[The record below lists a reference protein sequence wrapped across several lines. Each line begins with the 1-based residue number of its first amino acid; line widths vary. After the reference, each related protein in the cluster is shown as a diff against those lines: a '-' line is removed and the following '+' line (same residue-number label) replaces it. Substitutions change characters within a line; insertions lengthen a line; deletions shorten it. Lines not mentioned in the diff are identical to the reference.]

1 MEAETEER
9 RRIQHMSKKV
19 TYDSD
24 KGGYQTQVLIKSSLI
39 YVVLI
44 LLTLICLIPIWILIV
59 NATRTSDDIIN
70 GVSLIPS
77 TNLFANINTLNTDSL
92 YNVFYSPLRGM
103 LNSFIIAGS
112 CCALTVFFSGLTAY
126 GIVVYDFKAKGPM
139 FVFIL
144 AVMMVP
150 SQVTAV
156 GFMKLLVDWKLLDS
170 YVPLILPAIA
180 APAIVFFMR
189 QYMLSSFPLDI
200 IEAARIDG
208 SSEIRTFLTISIP
221 MMKPAFA
228 VQAIFAFISKWNDY
242 YNQSLVLVSGEPKQ
256 LTMPMMV
263 QKVVAIDRTADYGAN
278 YTAIFLSIIPVVV
291 VYVVLSK
298 FIIGG
303 VAAGG
308 VKE

>member
-1 MEAETEER
+1 
-9 RRIQHMSKKV
+9 MSKRI
-19 TYDSD
+19 TYDD
-24 KGGYQTQVLIKSSLI
+24 GKGGYQTKVLVKSALI
-39 YVVLI
+39 YLALI
-44 LLTLICLIPIWILIV
+44 ALTLMCLIPIWILVV
-59 NATRTSDDIIN
+59 NATRAHTDIISK
-70 GVSLIPS
+70 VSLIPS
-77 TNLFANINTLNTDSL
+77 THLFDNMRTLKENKL
-92 YNVFYSPLRGM
+92 YNTFFNPLRGM
-103 LNSFIIAGS
+103 LNSLIIAGG

-126 GIVVYDFKAKGPM
+126 GLVVYDFKLKGPA

-150 SQVTAV
+150 TQVTAV
-156 GFMKLLVDWKLLDS
+156 GFMNLLIKMKLLDS
-170 YVPLILPAIA
+170 YIPLIVPSIA

-208 SSEIRTFLTISIP
+208 SNEFRTFLTISIP

-228 VQAIFAFISKWNDY
+228 VQAIFAFIQKWNDY
-242 YNQSLVLVSGEPKQ
+242 YTQSIVLVSGKKNQ

-263 QKVVAIDRTADYGAN
+263 QKVISIDRSPDSGAN

-291 VYVVLSK
+291 IYIVLSK

>member
-1 MEAETEER
+1 
-9 RRIQHMSKKV
+9 MSKKV
-19 TYDSD
+19 TYAGEGSTSF
-24 KGGYQTQVLIKSSLI
+24 QTKVLVKSTLI
-39 YVVLI
+39 YIALI
-44 LLTLICLIPIWILIV
+44 LLTLICLVPIWILIV
-59 NATRTSDDIIN
+59 NSTRQHNDIIS
-70 GVSLIPS
+70 GVSLIPG
-77 TNLFANINTLNTDSL
+77 TNFFQNLNTLKTNSL
-92 YNVFYSPLRGM
+92 YNTFYHPLVGM
-103 LNSFIIAGS
+103 RNSLIIAGS

-126 GIVVYDFKAKGPM
+126 GLVVYDFKAKGPM
-139 FVFIL
+139 FTFIL

-156 GFMKLLVDWKLLDS
+156 GFMKMLVSLGLLDN
-170 YVPLILPAIA
+170 YIPLIVPSIT

-208 SSEIRTFLTISIP
+208 SSEFRTFLTISIP

-228 VQAIFAFISKWNDY
+228 VQAIFAFIGKWNDY
-242 YNQSLVLVSGEPKQ
+242 YNQSLVLVSTKPNQ
-256 LTMPMMV
+256 ITMPMMV
-263 QKVVAIDRTADYGAN
+263 QKVLSIDRNADYGAN
-278 YTAIFLSIIPVVV
+278 YTAITLSIIPVVV
-291 VYVVLSK
+291 IYVVLSK

>member
-1 MEAETEER
+1 
-9 RRIQHMSKKV
+9 MSKVK
-19 TYDSD
+19 YDSD
-24 KGGYQTQVLIKSSLI
+24 KSSYQTHVIIKSTLI
-39 YVVLI
+39 FIVLI
-44 LLTLICLIPIWILIV
+44 LLTLICLVPLWILFV
-59 NATRTSDDIIN
+59 NSTRLHADNIKSLT
-70 GVSLIPS
+70 LIPS
-77 TNLFANINTLNTDSL
+77 THLFSNIKKLLTLNLYTVFFHPLVGIRNSL
-92 YNVFYSPLRGM
+92 
-103 LNSFIIAGS
+103 IIAGC

-126 GIVVYDFKAKGPM
+126 GLVVYDFKLKGPM
-139 FVFIL
+139 LVFIL

-150 SQVTAV
+150 TQVTAV
-156 GFMKLLVDWKLLDS
+156 GFMNLIVSWHWTDNYLA
-170 YVPLILPAIA
+170 LILPSIA

-208 SSEIRTFLTISIP
+208 SSEFRTFLTISIP

-228 VQAIFAFISKWNDY
+228 VQAIFAFIQKWNDY
-242 YNQSLVLVSGEPKQ
+242 YNQSLVLVSSNANQ

-263 QKVVAIDRTADYGAN
+263 QKVLAIDRTPDSGAK
-278 YTAIFLSIIPVVV
+278 YAAIFLSIIPVVV
-291 VYVVLSK
+291 VYLVLSK

>member
-1 MEAETEER
+1 
-9 RRIQHMSKKV
+9 MSKKV
-19 TYDSD
+19 TYAGEGSTSF
-24 KGGYQTQVLIKSSLI
+24 QTKVLVKSTLI
-39 YVVLI
+39 YIALI
-44 LLTLICLIPIWILIV
+44 LLTLICLVPIWILIV
-59 NATRTSDDIIN
+59 NSTRQHNDIIS
-70 GVSLIPS
+70 GVSLIPG
-77 TNLFANINTLNTDSL
+77 TNFFQNLNTLKTNSL
-92 YNVFYSPLRGM
+92 YNTFYHPLVGM
-103 LNSFIIAGS
+103 RNSLIIAGS

-126 GIVVYDFKAKGPM
+126 GLVVYDFKAKGPM
-139 FVFIL
+139 FTFIL

-156 GFMKLLVDWKLLDS
+156 GFMKMLVSLGLLDN
-170 YVPLILPAIA
+170 YIPLIVPSIA

-208 SSEIRTFLTISIP
+208 SSEFRTFLTISIP

-228 VQAIFAFISKWNDY
+228 VQAIFAFIGKWNDY
-242 YNQSLVLVSGEPKQ
+242 YNQSLVLVSTKPNQ
-256 LTMPMMV
+256 ITMPMMV
-263 QKVVAIDRTADYGAN
+263 QKVLSIDRNADYGAN
-278 YTAIFLSIIPVVV
+278 YTAITLSIIPVVV
-291 VYVVLSK
+291 IYVVLSK

>member
-1 MEAETEER
+1 
-9 RRIQHMSKKV
+9 MSKKV
-19 TYDSD
+19 TYADD
-24 KGGYQTQVLIKSSLI
+24 KGGYQTHVIIKSALI

-44 LLTLICLIPIWILIV
+44 LLTLICLVPIWILVV
-59 NATRTSDDIIN
+59 NATRLHNDIIGN
-70 GVSLIPS
+70 VSLIPG
-77 TNLFANINTLNTDSL
+77 THLFDNIRTLKENSL
-92 YNVFYSPLRGM
+92 YNVFFSPLVGM
-103 LNSFIIAGS
+103 KNSLIIAGC
-112 CCALTVFFSGLTAY
+112 CCALTVFFSGMTAY
-126 GIVVYDFKAKGPM
+126 GLVVYDFKLAGPA

-150 SQVTAV
+150 TQVTAV
-156 GFMKLLVDWKLLDS
+156 GFMKLLINMNLLDS
-170 YVPLILPAIA
+170 YIPLIIPSIA

-208 SSEIRTFLTISIP
+208 SNEFRTFLTISIP

-228 VQAIFAFISKWNDY
+228 VQAIFAFIQKWNDY
-242 YNQSLVLVSGEPKQ
+242 YNQSIVLVSGKKAQ

-263 QKVVAIDRTADYGAN
+263 QKVIAIDRNADYGAN
-278 YTAIFLSIIPVVV
+278 YAAIFLSIIPVVV
-291 VYVVLSK
+291 IYIVLSR

>member
-1 MEAETEER
+1 
-9 RRIQHMSKKV
+9 MSKV

-24 KGGYQTQVLIKSSLI
+24 KGGYQAHVLIKSALI

-44 LLTLICLIPIWILIV
+44 LLTLMCLIPIWILVV
-59 NATRTSDDIIN
+59 NATRLHNDIIGN
-70 GVSLIPS
+70 VSLIPS
-77 TNLFANINTLNTDSL
+77 THLFDNMRTLKENSL
-92 YNVFYSPLRGM
+92 YNVFFSPLLGM
-103 LNSFIIAGS
+103 KNSLIVAGC
-112 CCALTVFFSGLTAY
+112 CCALTVFFSGMTAY
-126 GIVVYDFKAKGPM
+126 GLVVYDFKLKGPA

-150 SQVTAV
+150 TQVTAV
-156 GFMKLLVDWKLLDS
+156 GFMKMLIKMNLLDS
-170 YVPLILPAIA
+170 YSPLIVPAIA

-208 SSEIRTFLTISIP
+208 SSELRTFLTISIP

-228 VQAIFAFISKWNDY
+228 VQAIFCFIQKWNDC
-242 YNQSLVLVSGEPKQ
+242 YNQSLVLVSGKKNQ

-263 QKVVAIDRTADYGAN
+263 QKVIAIDRNADYGAN
-278 YTAIFLSIIPVVV
+278 YTAIFLSIVPVVV
-291 VYVVLSK
+291 IYIVLSK

>member
-1 MEAETEER
+1 
-9 RRIQHMSKKV
+9 MSKKV
-19 TYDSD
+19 TYAGENSTSF
-24 KGGYQTQVLIKSSLI
+24 QTKVLVKSIFI
-39 YVVLI
+39 YVALI
-44 LLTLICLIPIWILIV
+44 LLTLVCLLPIWILVV
-59 NATRTSDDIIN
+59 NATRSHAEIIG
-70 GVSLIPS
+70 GVSLIPRLS
-77 TNLFANINTLNTDSL
+77 FFDNLNTLKTNDL
-92 YNVFYSPLRGM
+92 YTQFFHPIRGM
-103 LNSFIIAGS
+103 INSLIIAGS

-126 GIVVYDFKAKGPM
+126 GLVVYDFKAKGPM
-139 FVFIL
+139 FSFIL

-156 GFMKLLVDWKLLDS
+156 GFMKMLVSLDLLDS
-170 YVPLILPAIA
+170 YIPLILPSIA

-208 SSEIRTFLTISIP
+208 SNEFRTFLTISIP

-228 VQAIFAFISKWNDY
+228 VQAIFAFIQKWNDY
-242 YNQSLVLVSGEPKQ
+242 YNQSLVLVSGKTNQ
-256 LTMPMMV
+256 LTVPMMV
-263 QKVVAIDRTADYGAN
+263 QKVLAIDRNPDFGAN
-278 YTAIFLSIIPVVV
+278 YAAITLSIIPVVII
-291 VYVVLSK
+291 YLILSK

>member
-1 MEAETEER
+1 
-9 RRIQHMSKKV
+9 MSKVK
-19 TYDSD
+19 YDSD
-24 KGGYQTQVLIKSSLI
+24 KSSYQTRVIIKSTLI
-39 YVVLI
+39 FIVLI
-44 LLTLICLIPIWILIV
+44 LLTLICLVPLWILFV
-59 NATRTSDDIIN
+59 NSTRLHADNIKSLT
-70 GVSLIPS
+70 LIPS
-77 TNLFANINTLNTDSL
+77 THLFSNIKKLLTLNLYTVFFHPLVGIRNSL
-92 YNVFYSPLRGM
+92 
-103 LNSFIIAGS
+103 IIAGC

-126 GIVVYDFKAKGPM
+126 GLVVYDFKLKGPM

-150 SQVTAV
+150 TQVTAV
-156 GFMKLLVDWKLLDS
+156 GFMNLIVSWHWTDNYLA
-170 YVPLILPAIA
+170 LILPSIA

-208 SSEIRTFLTISIP
+208 SSEFRTFLTISIP

-228 VQAIFAFISKWNDY
+228 VQAIFAFIQKWNDY
-242 YNQSLVLVSGEPKQ
+242 YNQSLVLVSSNANQ

-263 QKVVAIDRTADYGAN
+263 QKVLAIDRTPDSGAK
-278 YTAIFLSIIPVVV
+278 YAAIFLSIIPVVV
-291 VYVVLSK
+291 VYLVLSK

>member
-1 MEAETEER
+1 
-9 RRIQHMSKKV
+9 MSKRI
-19 TYDSD
+19 TYDD
-24 KGGYQTQVLIKSSLI
+24 GKGGYQTQVFVKSALI
-39 YVVLI
+39 YVALI
-44 LLTLICLIPIWILIV
+44 LLTLICLVPIWILVV
-59 NATRTSDDIIN
+59 NATRSNAEIIAK
-70 GVSLIPS
+70 VHLIPGS
-77 TNLFANINTLNTDSL
+77 HLFKNIETLRTNTL
-92 YNVFYSPLRGM
+92 YNKFFNPLRGM
-103 LNSFIIAGS
+103 LNSLIIAGGCS
-112 CCALTVFFSGLTAY
+112 ALTVFFSGLTAY
-126 GIVVYDFKAKGPM
+126 GLVVYDFKLKGPA

-150 SQVTAV
+150 TQVTAV
-156 GFMKLLVDWKLLDS
+156 GFMNLLIQMHLLDS
-170 YVPLILPAIA
+170 YIPLIVPAIA

-208 SSEIRTFLTISIP
+208 SNEFRTFLTISIP

-228 VQAIFAFISKWNDY
+228 VQAIFAFIQKWNDY
-242 YNQSLVLVSGEPKQ
+242 YTQSIVLVSGKKNQ

-263 QKVVAIDRTADYGAN
+263 QKVISIDRSPDAGAN
-278 YTAIFLSIIPVVV
+278 YAAIFLSIIPVVV
-291 VYVVLSK
+291 IYVILSK

>member
-1 MEAETEER
+1 
-9 RRIQHMSKKV
+9 MSKKV

-24 KGGYQTQVLIKSSLI
+24 KGSFQTQVLVKSILI
-39 YVVLI
+39 YLVLI
-44 LLTLICLIPIWILIV
+44 ILTLICLVPVWILIV
-59 NATRTSDDIIN
+59 NATRLHNDIIGN
-70 GVSLIPS
+70 VSLIPS
-77 TNLFANINTLNTDSL
+77 SHLFDNMKTLKENSL
-92 YNVFYSPLRGM
+92 YNTFFSPLVGM
-103 LNSFIIAGS
+103 RNSLVIAG
-112 CCALTVFFSGLTAY
+112 CCCGLTVFFSGMTAY
-126 GIVVYDFKAKGPM
+126 GLVVYDFKLRGPM

-150 SQVTAV
+150 TQVTAV
-156 GFMKLLVDWKLLDS
+156 GLMKMLISMDLLDS
-170 YVPLILPAIA
+170 YIPLIVPSIA

-208 SSEIRTFLTISIP
+208 SNELRTFVTISIP

-228 VQAIFAFISKWNDY
+228 VQAIFAFIQKWNDY
-242 YNQSLVLVSGEPKQ
+242 YNQSIVLVSGKKNQ

-263 QKVVAIDRTADYGAN
+263 QKVIAIDRNADYGAN

-291 VYVVLSK
+291 IYIVLSK

>member
-1 MEAETEER
+1 
-9 RRIQHMSKKV
+9 MSKKV

-24 KGGYQTQVLIKSSLI
+24 KGGYQTKVLVKSSLI
-39 YVVLI
+39 YIALI
-44 LLTLICLIPIWILIV
+44 ILTLICLIPIWILIV
-59 NATRTSDDIIN
+59 NATRDQYDIIN
-70 GVSLIPS
+70 GVSLIPGKY
-77 TNLFANINTLNTDSL
+77 LFENIHKLNT
-92 YNVFYSPLRGM
+92 VAVYSFFNAPRGM
-103 LNSFIIAGS
+103 INSLIIAGS

-156 GFMKLLVDWKLLDS
+156 GFMKMLVDWKLLDS
-170 YVPLILPAIA
+170 YIPLILPAIA

-208 SSEIRTFLTISIP
+208 SSELRTFLTISIP

-228 VQAIFAFISKWNDY
+228 VQAIFAFIQKWNDY
-242 YNQSLVLVSGEPKQ
+242 YNQSLVLVSGNKEQ

-263 QKVVAIDRTADYGAN
+263 QKLIAN
-278 YTAIFLSIIPVVV
+278 DQVSDPGVNFAAIFLSIIPVVV

>member
-1 MEAETEER
+1 
-9 RRIQHMSKKV
+9 MSKV

-24 KGGYQTQVLIKSSLI
+24 KGGYQAHVLIKSALI

-44 LLTLICLIPIWILIV
+44 LLTLMCLIPIWILVV
-59 NATRTSDDIIN
+59 NATRLHNDIIGN
-70 GVSLIPS
+70 VSLIPS
-77 TNLFANINTLNTDSL
+77 THLFDNMRTLKENSL
-92 YNVFYSPLRGM
+92 YNVFFSPLLGM
-103 LNSFIIAGS
+103 KNSLIVAGC
-112 CCALTVFFSGLTAY
+112 CCALTVFFSGMTAY
-126 GIVVYDFKAKGPM
+126 GLVVYDFKLKGPA

-150 SQVTAV
+150 TQVTAV
-156 GFMKLLVDWKLLDS
+156 GFMKMLIKMNLLDS
-170 YVPLILPAIA
+170 YIPLIVPAIA

-208 SSEIRTFLTISIP
+208 SSELRTFLTISIP

-228 VQAIFAFISKWNDY
+228 VQAIFCFIQKWNDY
-242 YNQSLVLVSGEPKQ
+242 YNQSLVLVSGKKNQ

-263 QKVVAIDRTADYGAN
+263 QKVIAIDRNADYGAN
-278 YTAIFLSIIPVVV
+278 YTAIFLSIVPVVV
-291 VYVVLSK
+291 IYIVLSK

>member
-1 MEAETEER
+1 
-9 RRIQHMSKKV
+9 MSKKV
-19 TYDSD
+19 TYASD
-24 KGGYQTQVLIKSSLI
+24 KGGYQTQVLVKSALI

-44 LLTLICLIPIWILIV
+44 LLTLICLIPLWILVV
-59 NATRTSDDIIN
+59 NSTRSHADIIS
-70 GVSLIPS
+70 GVSLIPGS
-77 TNLFANINTLNTDSL
+77 ELFANLHKLNTEAIYTAI
-92 YNVFYSPLRGM
+92 YNAPRGI
-103 LNSFIIAGS
+103 LNSFIIAGC

-156 GFMKLLVDWKLLDS
+156 GFMKLLVDWNLLDS
-170 YVPLILPAIA
+170 YLPLILPSIA

-228 VQAIFAFISKWNDY
+228 VQAIFAFIQKWNDY
-242 YNQSLVLVSGEPKQ
+242 YNQSLVLVSGNNEQ

-263 QKVVAIDRTADYGAN
+263 QRVIANDRIADSGVNHA
-278 YTAIFLSIIPVVV
+278 AIFMSIIPVVI

>member
-1 MEAETEER
+1 
-9 RRIQHMSKKV
+9 MSKRI
-19 TYDSD
+19 TYDD
-24 KGGYQTQVLIKSSLI
+24 GKGGYQTQVLVKSTLI
-39 YVVLI
+39 YVALI
-44 LLTLICLIPIWILIV
+44 LLTLVCLVPIWILVV
-59 NATRTSDDIIN
+59 NATRLHSDII
-70 GVSLIPS
+70 GKVTLIPS
-77 TNLFANINTLNTDSL
+77 THLFDNIKTLRTNKLYCNFFKPLVGIRNSL
-92 YNVFYSPLRGM
+92 
-103 LNSFIIAGS
+103 IIAGC

-126 GIVVYDFKAKGPM
+126 GLVVYDFKLKGPA

-150 SQVTAV
+150 TQVTAV
-156 GFMKLLVDWKLLDS
+156 GFMNLLIKMKLLDS
-170 YVPLILPAIA
+170 YIPLIVPSIA

-208 SSEIRTFLTISIP
+208 SNEFRTFLTISIP

-228 VQAIFAFISKWNDY
+228 VQAIFAFIQKWNDY
-242 YNQSLVLVSGEPKQ
+242 YTQSIVLVSGKSNQ
-256 LTMPMMV
+256 QTMPMMV
-263 QKVVAIDRTADYGAN
+263 QGVIAIDRNADYGAN

-291 VYVVLSK
+291 IYIVLSK

>member
-1 MEAETEER
+1 
-9 RRIQHMSKKV
+9 MSKRI
-19 TYDSD
+19 TYDD
-24 KGGYQTQVLIKSSLI
+24 GKGGYQTKVLVKSALI
-39 YVVLI
+39 YLALI
-44 LLTLICLIPIWILIV
+44 ALTLMCLIPIWILVV
-59 NATRTSDDIIN
+59 NATRAHTDIISK
-70 GVSLIPS
+70 VSLIPS
-77 TNLFANINTLNTDSL
+77 THLFDNMRTLKENKL
-92 YNVFYSPLRGM
+92 YNTFFNPLRGM
-103 LNSFIIAGS
+103 LNSLIIAGG

-126 GIVVYDFKAKGPM
+126 GLVVYDFKLKGPA

-150 SQVTAV
+150 TQVTAV
-156 GFMKLLVDWKLLDS
+156 GFMNLLIKMKLLDS
-170 YVPLILPAIA
+170 YIPLIVPSIA

-208 SSEIRTFLTISIP
+208 SNEFRTFLTISIP

-228 VQAIFAFISKWNDY
+228 VQAIFAFIQKWNDY
-242 YNQSLVLVSGEPKQ
+242 YTQSIVLVSGKKNQ

-263 QKVVAIDRTADYGAN
+263 QKVISIDRSPDSGAN

-291 VYVVLSK
+291 IYVVLSK

>member
-1 MEAETEER
+1 
-9 RRIQHMSKKV
+9 MSKV
-19 TYDSD
+19 TYESD
-24 KGGYQTQVLIKSSLI
+24 KGGYQSHVMMKSILIYIVLIF
-39 YVVLI
+39 
-44 LLTLICLIPIWILIV
+44 LTLVCLVPIWILVV
-59 NATRTSDDIIN
+59 NATRLHNQIIGN
-70 GVSLIPS
+70 VSLIPS
-77 TNLFANINTLNTDSL
+77 THIFDNIKTLKENSL
-92 YNVFYSPLRGM
+92 YNSFFHPLIGM
-103 LNSFIIAGS
+103 RNSLIIAGS
-112 CCALTVFFSGLTAY
+112 CCALTVFFSGMTAY
-126 GIVVYDFKAKGPM
+126 GLVVYDFKLKGPA

-150 SQVTAV
+150 TQVTAV
-156 GFMKLLVDWKLLDS
+156 GFMKMLIKMDLLDS
-170 YVPLILPAIA
+170 YIPLIVPSIA

-208 SSEIRTFLTISIP
+208 SSELRTFLTISIP

-228 VQAIFAFISKWNDY
+228 VQAIFAFIQKWNDY
-242 YNQSLVLVSGEPKQ
+242 YNQSLVLVSSKKNQ

-263 QKVVAIDRTADYGAN
+263 QGVIAIDRNADYGAN

-291 VYVVLSK
+291 IYIVLSK

>member
-1 MEAETEER
+1 
-9 RRIQHMSKKV
+9 MSKKI
-19 TYDSD
+19 TYDD
-24 KGGYQTQVLIKSSLI
+24 GKGGYQGKLIFKSTLI
-39 YVVLI
+39 YIALI
-44 LLTLICLIPIWILIV
+44 ILTLICLVPILILVV
-59 NATRTSDDIIN
+59 NATRLHNDII
-70 GVSLIPS
+70 GHVSLIPS
-77 TNLFANINTLNTDSL
+77 THLFDNLRTLKENRL
-92 YNVFYSPLRGM
+92 YNVFFDPVVGM
-103 LNSFIIAGS
+103 RNSLIVAGC

-126 GIVVYDFKAKGPM
+126 GLVVYDFKLKGPA

-150 SQVTAV
+150 TQVTAV
-156 GFMKLLVDWKLLDS
+156 GFMNLLIKMNLLDS
-170 YVPLILPAIA
+170 YIPLIIPSIA

-208 SSEIRTFLTISIP
+208 SNEFRTFLTISIP

-228 VQAIFAFISKWNDY
+228 VQAIFCFIQKWNDY
-242 YNQSLVLVSGEPKQ
+242 YNQSIVLVSGKKNQ

-263 QKVVAIDRTADYGAN
+263 QKVIAIDRNADFGAN
-278 YTAIFLSIIPVVV
+278 YAAIFLSIIPVVV
-291 VYVVLSK
+291 IYIVLSK